1 MSTHENAL
9 PSSLAHLL
17 IELSQ
22 NTEKREQFKNDPSL
36 FLGDSGFRPEQIDAL
51 LSRDPE
57 MIRLAFG
64 IEAANP
70 PLGLIRT
77 PDEEEKKVP
86 KKKVPKKKVPKKV
99 PKKKVAKKKVPKKKK

>member
-9 PSSLAHLL
+9 PSSLAQLL

-22 NTEKREQFKNDPSL
+22 DTEKREQFKNDPSL
-36 FLGDSGFRPEQIDAL
+36 FLGDGGFRPEQIEAL
-51 LSRDPE
+51 LSRDSE

-64 IEAANP
+64 IEAAT
-70 PLGLIRT
+70 PLLEDIRM
-77 PDEEEKKVP
+77 PAKKKKKVP
-86 KKKVPKKKVPKKV
+86 KKKVPKKKV

>member
-22 NTEKREQFKNDPSL
+22 DSEKREQFKNDPSL
-36 FLGDSGFRPEQIDAL
+36 FLGDGNFRPEQIEAL

-57 MIRLAFG
+57 IIRLAFG
-64 IEAANP
+64 IQASNP
-70 PLGLIRT
+70 LLAEIR
-77 PDEEEKKVP
+77 PPAKKKKKVP
-86 KKKVPKKKVPKKV
+86 KKKVPKKKV

>member
-22 NTEKREQFKNDPSL
+22 NTEKREQFKNDPFL
-36 FLGDSGFRPEQIDAL
+36 FLEDSGFRPEQIDAL

-64 IEAANP
+64 IDAAQP
-70 PLGLIRT
+70 PLGVIR
-77 PDEEEKKVP
+77 PPAEEKKKVP
-86 KKKVPKKKVPKKV
+86 KKKVPKKKV

>member
-22 NTEKREQFKNDPSL
+22 DTEKREQFKNNPSL
-36 FLGDSGFRPEQIDAL
+36 FLGGGAFRPEQIEAL

-64 IEAANP
+64 IEAATPLLEEIRP
-70 PLGLIRT
+70 PAKKK
-77 PDEEEKKVP
+77 KKVP
-86 KKKVPKKKVPKKV
+86 KKKVPKKKV

>member
-22 NTEKREQFKNDPSL
+22 DTEKRDQFKNDPSL
-36 FLGDSGFRPEQIDAL
+36 FLVDVNFRPEQIEAL

-64 IEAANP
+64 IQTSNP
-70 PLGLIRT
+70 LLAEIR
-77 PDEEEKKVP
+77 PPAKKKKKVP
-86 KKKVPKKKVPKKV
+86 KKKVPKKKV

>member
-22 NTEKREQFKNDPSL
+22 DTEKREQFKNNPSL
-36 FLGDSGFRPEQIDAL
+36 FLGDGAFRPEQIEAL

-57 MIRLAFG
+57 MIRFAFG
-64 IEAANP
+64 IEAAT
-70 PLGLIRT
+70 PLLEGLRT
-77 PDEEEKKVP
+77 PAKKKKVP
-86 KKKVPKKKVPKKV
+86 KKKVPKKKV

>member
-22 NTEKREQFKNDPSL
+22 DTEKRDQFKNDPSL
-36 FLGDSGFRPEQIDAL
+36 FLVDVNFRPEQIEAL

-57 MIRLAFG
+57 MIKFAFG
-64 IEAANP
+64 IQAANP
-70 PLGLIRT
+70 LLAEIR
-77 PDEEEKKVP
+77 PPAKKKKKVP
-86 KKKVPKKKVPKKV
+86 KKKVPKKKV

>member
-1 MSTHENAL
+1 MSIHENAL

-64 IEAANP
+64 IQAFNP
-70 PLGLIRT
+70 LLAEIRLLAKKK
-77 PDEEEKKVP
+77 KKVP
-86 KKKVPKKKVPKKV
+86 KKKVPKKKVPKK
-99 PKKKVAKKKVPKKKK
+99 KVVKKKVPKKKK

>member
-1 MSTHENAL
+1 MSTHENAV

-22 NTEKREQFKNDPSL
+22 DTDKREKFKNDPSL
-36 FLGDSGFRPEQIDAL
+36 FLGDGDFRPEQIEAL
-51 LSRDPE
+51 LSHDPE

-64 IEAANP
+64 IQAANP
-70 PLGLIRT
+70 LLADIRT
-77 PDEEEKKVP
+77 PAKKKKKVP
-86 KKKVPKKKVPKKV
+86 KKKVPKKKV

>member
-22 NTEKREQFKNDPSL
+22 NTEKREQFKNDPFL
-36 FLGDSGFRPEQIDAL
+36 FLEDSGFRPEQIDAL

-64 IEAANP
+64 IDAAQP
-70 PLGLIRT
+70 PLGVIRT
-77 PDEEEKKVP
+77 PAEEKKKVP
-86 KKKVPKKKVPKKV
+86 KKKVPKKKV